1 MYSEV
6 LYILTHIILKNGED
20 VRMGENKFRFI
31 DDDEQDKSTFE
42 ADLQDYLDKHYPNHA
57 KRHENIKTR
66 LLLPIIIIVLILA
79 FFISLYYIFICVPY
93 GGWIL
98 DSAEFYYD
106 SESEIDDGILNELY
120 YNLDAD
126 SRMNVTNDTYFLVL
140 SIPELD
146 YTIRFDY
153 LFEFI
158 AENQTNLSIEQ
169 HSKVPKM
176 TSFEPRYYLDEYN
189 LSIEFCINSLDHNIL
204 NVTIFP
210 PDNIIYGKLSTHTAD
225 SWLFFIELEEGEVIH
240 EDMESEIL
248 VLPYNHRIK
257 SKASFHHMCP
267 FK

>member
-1 MYSEV
+1 MKQNKNESMKGNISEKRD
-6 LYILTHIILKNGED
+6 LEEDLKDWYYQN
-20 VRMGENKFRFI
+20 
-31 DDDEQDKSTFE
+31 
-42 ADLQDYLDKHYPNHA
+42 YPNHA
-57 KRHENIKTR
+57 KHHDNIKTR

-79 FFISLYYIFICVPY
+79 FFISLYYLFICSTS

-106 SESEIDDGILNELY
+106 SEAEIDGGLLNELY

-189 LSIEFCINSLDHNIL
+189 MSIEFCINSLDHDIL

-225 SWLFFIELEEGEVIH
+225 SWLFFIELEEGEVMH

-257 SKASFHHMCP
+257 SKASFHHNCP